1 MWRTST
7 YYYEKTVPR
16 RLVAGRTRS
25 GFPQRIP
32 GGRQRA
38 MKTSRTGGQPEPE
51 PAGPFLKWAGGKGQ
65 ILSQFTRFLPSSLE
79 GRHYVEPCL

>member
-1 MWRTST
+1 
-7 YYYEKTVPR
+7 
-16 RLVAGRTRS
+16 
-25 GFPQRIP
+25 
-32 GGRQRA
+32 